1 MNRNIENIK
10 EKILPIL
17 KKHGIQ
23 KAAICGS
30 FARGEE
36 SEDSDIDILVE
47 VAEDLSLFD
56 FVGIKLEI
64 EKIVGREVDLIE
76 YDTIKSAIKESLLEE
91 EIAIL

>member
-10 EKILPIL
+10 KKILPVL
-17 KKHGIQ
+17 KKHGIR

-47 VAEDLSLFD
+47 IPEDLSLLD

-64 EKIVGREVDLIE
+64 EKTIRREVDLIE
-76 YDTIKSAIKESLLEE
+76 YSEIKSAIKESLLKE

>member
-1 MNRNIENIK
+1 MNENIESIK
-10 EKILPIL
+10 RKILPVL

-47 VAEDLSLFD
+47 ISEDLSLFD
-56 FVGIKLEI
+56 FVGLKLEI

>member
-1 MNRNIENIK
+1 VIKNIESIK
-10 EKILPIL
+10 RKILPVL

-36 SEDSDIDILVE
+36 SKDSDIDILVE
-47 VAEDLSLFD
+47 ISEDLSLFD
-56 FVGIKLEI
+56 FVELKLEI

>member
-1 MNRNIENIK
+1 MNENIENIK
-10 EKILPIL
+10 EKILPVL
-17 KKHGIQ
+17 KKHGIK

-30 FARGEE
+30 FAKGEE

-47 VAEDLSLFD
+47 IADDLSLFD

>member
-1 MNRNIENIK
+1 MNRNIEKIK
-10 EKILPIL
+10 EKILPVL
-17 KKHGIQ
+17 KKHGIK

-64 EKIVGREVDLIE
+64 ENIIGREVDLIE

>member
-1 MNRNIENIK
+1 MKKNIENIK
-10 EKILPIL
+10 EKILPVL
-17 KKHGIQ
+17 KKHGIK

-47 VAEDLSLFD
+47 VAEDLSLLD

-76 YDTIKSAIKESLLEE
+76 YNTIKSAIKENLLEE

>member
-1 MNRNIENIK
+1 MNENIENIK
-10 EKILPIL
+10 EKILPVL

-56 FVGIKLEI
+56 LVGIKLEI
-64 EKIVGREVDLIE
+64 EEIVGREVDLIE

>member
-1 MNRNIENIK
+1 MNKNIEKIK
-10 EKILPIL
+10 EKILPVL
-17 KKHGIQ
+17 RKHGIK

-30 FARGEE
+30 FAKGEE

-47 VAEDLSLFD
+47 ISEDLSLFD